1 MYSLWRVAQRINIKD
16 KYLINRLEK
25 ISPRNKLHDEEES
38 FLGLKSCKKSSEE
51 LAIVAK
57 SEDLPLK
64 ESDGGAVLA
73 QNVPLADR
81 LDCTHLLVRDPFCQ
95 ENLQFGKVWS
105 F

>member
-1 MYSLWRVAQRINIKD
+1 MKG
-16 KYLINRLEK
+16 KYLVNRLEK
-25 ISPRNKLHDEEES
+25 ISPRDKLHDEEES
-38 FLGLKSCKKSSEE
+38 FLGLKGCKKSGEE

-73 QNVPLADR
+73 QNVLLADR
-81 LDCTHLLVRDPFCQ
+81 LDRTHLLVRDPFCQ
-95 ENLQFGKVWS
+95 ENLQFGNDWS